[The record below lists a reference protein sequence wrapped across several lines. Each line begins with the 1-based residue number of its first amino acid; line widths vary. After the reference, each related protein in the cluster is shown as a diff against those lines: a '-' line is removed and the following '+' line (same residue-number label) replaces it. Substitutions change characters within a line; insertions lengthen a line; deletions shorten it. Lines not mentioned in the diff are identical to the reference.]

1 MKKYAA
7 MAVMSVVLAGC
18 ASNQPQQSADYQYT
32 PPTPVAI
39 TSNGEIAKPYD
50 LTWARAERWLK
61 EHNLAATNQDRAAGL
76 LSVTQADYVDGLKYL
91 DCGNGGSKVAIA
103 NPDVKLNLIITPNGD
118 KSAANVNL
126 KGTSSVDYIDSD
138 GSRIAAPS
146 VTPVC
151 VSRGVLES
159 ELLQYLN
166 Q

>member
-1 MKKYAA
+1 
-7 MAVMSVVLAGC
+7 
-18 ASNQPQQSADYQYT
+18 
-32 PPTPVAI
+32 
-39 TSNGEIAKPYD
+39 
-50 LTWARAERWLK
+50 
-61 EHNLAATNQDRAAGL
+61 RAAGL

-126 KGTSSVDYIDSD
+126 KGTSRVDYIDSD

>member
-39 TSNGEIAKPYD
+39 TSTGEIAKPYD

-61 EHNLAATNQDRAAGL
+61 EHNLAASNPDRGAGL
-76 LSVTQADYVDGLKYL
+76 LSVTQTDYVDGLKYL
-91 DCGNGGSKVAIA
+91 DCGEGGSKVAIA

-118 KSAANVNL
+118 KSTASVNL
-126 KGTSSVDYIDSD
+126 KGTSRVDYIDSD
-138 GSRIAAPS
+138 GSR
-146 VTPVC
+146 
-151 VSRGVLES
+151 
-159 ELLQYLN
+159 
-166 Q
+166 

>member
-61 EHNLAATNQDRAAGL
+61 EHNLAATHQDRAAGL

-126 KGTSSVDYIDSD
+126 KGTSRVDYIDSD

>member
-126 KGTSSVDYIDSD
+126 KAPAASTTSIAMAA
-138 GSRIAAPS
+138 GSPRHPSPPCAYHAACWKAS
-146 VTPVC
+146 CCNT
-151 VSRGVLES
+151 
-159 ELLQYLN
+159 
-166 Q
+166 

>member
-126 KGTSSVDYIDSD
+126 KGTSRVDYIDND